1 MPTATPD
8 APSDALRRIIDDTVR
23 AWDPVWQAW
32 STAMSSWPSSPPE
45 VRGGHS
51 HHHDDH
57 HDDHHHGAHHDHGC
71 GGCGHDHPEHGLRA
85 GCHSPC
91 QCCIDDAD
99 LVVRTRL
106 GESRIVPLSISNEWR
121 RERTVE
127 VEIGEFAPACHEDA
141 LVRVAATTRPKGPV
155 TLAPCGRLE
164 VGILLRTAAVE
175 GHAEKAEV
183 TKATAPVKKTA
194 AKAAAKTAAAATRTL
209 AGNQAGDEADVASMR
224 ALDVTF
230 EGRTGALPDV
240 ACCTTMYA
248 DVRVAGCG
256 RPLRLAVVVSPL
268 HCESYEVDCHCGC
281 C

>member
-32 STAMSSWPSSPPE
+32 SAAMSSWPSSPPE
-45 VRGGHS
+45 IRGGH
-51 HHHDDH
+51 HHG
-57 HDDHHHGAHHDHGC
+57 DHHHGDHHHGG
-71 GGCGHDHPEHGLRA
+71 GGCGHDHPDHGLRA

-91 QCCIDDAD
+91 DCCVDDAD

-106 GESRIVPLSISNEWR
+106 GESRVVPLTISNEWR

-127 VEIGEFAPACHEDA
+127 VEVGEFAAACHEDA

-155 TLAPCGRLE
+155 TLAPCSRLE

-175 GHAEKAEV
+175 VPAEKVEATAEP
-183 TKATAPVKKTA
+183 TKATAPAKK
-194 AKAAAKTAAAATRTL
+194 AATRTAAARTRTL
-209 AGNQAGDEADVASMR
+209 AATEAGDAADVASMR
-224 ALDVTF
+224 ALDVQF
-230 EGRTGALPDV
+230 EGRAGALPDV

-248 DVRVAGCG
+248 DVHVAGCG

-268 HCESYEVDCHCGC
+268 HCGSYEVDCHCGC